1 MFKHA
6 NRLHIYIFR
15 HVKFDELTFP
25 FRSTQRCTKS
35 DFHAFKVR
43 ALPRSLQIAAVQSIP
58 TDSLPAVVNPV
69 GHKHSSSPHV
79 QHFALMP

>member
-6 NRLHIYIFR
+6 NRSHIYISW

-25 FRSTQRCTKS
+25 FRSTQGSTKS

-43 ALPRSLQIAAVQSIP
+43 ALPGPLRRSLVMPDQNN
-58 TDSLPAVVNPV
+58 SLKEP
-69 GHKHSSSPHV
+69 
-79 QHFALMP
+79 

>member
-6 NRLHIYIFR
+6 NRSHIYISW

-25 FRSTQRCTKS
+25 FRSTQGSTKS

-43 ALPRSLQIAAVQSIP
+43 ALLGPLRRSLVMPDQNN
-58 TDSLPAVVNPV
+58 SLKEP
-69 GHKHSSSPHV
+69 
-79 QHFALMP
+79 